1 LGEKLTYG
9 ELFELNEITEVIK
22 IAKADTASGA
32 EELVKRFVLTKSLS
46 ETIQGIALPQ
56 LNFESGAEGKGLFV
70 VGNYGTGKSHV
81 MSFLSILAEN
91 SEMLNHV
98 QSEEWKS
105 KLAAFAGKY
114 LVIRKEIAVSDKSV
128 TLFQIVCNSLEE
140 LASKNGFAFKFQRE
154 GVDNIKTEFARFMEA
169 FERVHPNK
177 GALLVIDEV
186 LDYLRFRDSSD
197 RVGDLSTLRSIGEFC
212 DESRLRIM
220 AGVQQ
225 SLFDNPEFAGFAE
238 QLTRIRKRFNDFNID
253 KKGVNEL
260 IEQYL
265 FKKNEAQKDSIRKLI
280 SSRSKFYEVI
290 GSDLENF
297 VSLFPAHPLFIDEFQ
312 RVMVVERREILTI
325 LSKEAKR
332 IKDIA
337 VNEEAPELITSDSY
351 WKHIEADQGLKAN
364 PNVSR
369 VVENVSAIKAKIQA
383 HFGANED
390 KNSAERLVEALGVN
404 RLTTPDVSTPVG
416 VTPMALK
423 DSLLWWTK
431 LPPGVGDSTFL
442 ADAAKRLLAK
452 TREAANGQYIAVS
465 ESSGQWYIDPTRD
478 RDYDQ
483 EVNAYNPDKNSVQ
496 SCLNEIIGIALE
508 LDNAQKAPQGTIWN
522 YAINWEDK
530 KVERPGWLFFGF
542 PSERSTAKPPLDF
555 YIFIMA
561 SKRITGKDDATSDVL
576 DESYITFEDFPLSRF
591 ERGAEV
597 KDDDPETFLDT
608 LRKYASA
615 SLRAEVCPAGSNDIA
630 AFQGIAKKLKS
641 KLVEEFKENA
651 GEWLCITHAGNKK
664 RFREW
669 VQTFDP
675 TKANFPFKSQF
686 GSVAQ
691 GMFKAWFETQYPD
704 YPNFDVNISEA
715 SRPGACQSAIEI
727 ICQRFHGSNEGWAV
741 LEGLGLAQSKA
752 LTLDKSEWL
761 EKARNLLKS
770 KGDGQVLNHSDLFEK
785 RKDDK
790 WWFRGDCVEA
800 EFLNVVIAAGVY
812 AGDFI
817 TTTKSGQV
825 DAANLQAKYD
835 EIRNFQNITR
845 VSRPAEPNLDL
856 WRKLMEMFEVN
867 VALIASDKTKEEG
880 IHKFQTGVQTYI
892 QRLAEAEGDR
902 TRLPFSTDE
911 SEAALAGHAQK
922 LGVVKGVLEGN
933 LAPLNT
939 KAKMRNLSLGAP
951 EIDKLALDSQAV
963 NALLSVR
970 EFCRTKSSELGAI
983 ERFETILAGF
993 SDTFC
998 GHLDAVRNGLQVV
1011 YLDPSKFEGSR
1022 AQLEAAVQ
1030 NAVTSGVNAYQDL
1043 HKKHRLDKAG
1053 DARKKAIVSSP
1064 QLKQL
1069 NKLVLVSALNGTKLS
1084 ELFTRIDAVRACS
1097 GSTDADILKS
1107 PKSLCICGF
1116 DPQTHPMENVAVELV
1131 QQCEDEIAELHK
1143 GWTNQLLNELDD
1155 PSVKTSRNLLNTE
1168 AQKLITDFLSAKVLP
1183 ADISDAFITTMNDC
1197 FKGVKKKSVKSSD
1210 FAKKIAGDGAP
1221 LKVEELR
1228 ARFEAWLKEQVGS
1241 DDSNSVRFVLE
1252 D

>member
-1 LGEKLTYG
+1 MKYG

-22 IAKADTASGA
+22 IAKADTAAGA

-46 ETIQGIALPQ
+46 DSIDGIAIPQ
-56 LNFESGAEGKGLFV
+56 LNFESGVEGKGIFV

-91 SEMLNHV
+91 ADMLKHV
-98 QSEEWKS
+98 QDDGWRS

-114 LVIRKEIAVSDKSV
+114 VVIRQEIAVSDKSV
-128 TLFQIVCNSLEE
+128 TLFQIICDSLEE
-140 LASKNGFAFKFQRE
+140 LARTNGFEFKFQRE
-154 GVDNIKTEFARFMEA
+154 GVNNIKKEFARFMTE
-169 FERVHPNK
+169 FERIHPNK

-238 QLTRIRKRFNDFNID
+238 QLNRIQKRYNDFNID
-253 KKGVNEL
+253 KKGVSEL

-265 FKKNEAQKDSIRKLI
+265 FKKIDAQRETIRKLI
-280 SSRSKFYEVI
+280 SARSKYYEVI
-290 GSDLENF
+290 GAELENF

-312 RVMVVERREILTI
+312 QVMVVERREILTI

-332 IKDIA
+332 IKDQTI
-337 VNEEAPELITSDSY
+337 NEDLPDLITSDKY

-369 VVENVSAIKAKIQA
+369 VVDNVKTIKAKIHA

-390 KNSAERLVEALGVN
+390 KASAVRLVEALGVS
-404 RLTTPDVSTPVG
+404 RLTTPDVTTPVG
-416 VTPMALK
+416 LTPMALK
-423 DSLLWWTK
+423 DSLLWWTN
-431 LPPGVGDSTFL
+431 LPPGVGDSAFL
-442 ADAAKRLLAK
+442 ADAAKRLLVK
-452 TREAANGQYIAVS
+452 TREASNGQYLAVS

-483 EVNAYNPDKNSVQ
+483 EVNAYNPGKNDVQ
-496 SCLNEIIGIALE
+496 SCLNEIMGIALE
-508 LDNAQKAPQGTIWN
+508 LDNAQKAIQGTIWN
-522 YAINWEDK
+522 YAVIWEDK

-555 YIFIMA
+555 YIFIMP
-561 SKRITGKDDATSDVL
+561 SKRITEKEDAMPNVP
-576 DESYITFEDFPLSRF
+576 DESYVTLEDFPLSRF
-591 ERGAEV
+591 EKGNEAKE
-597 KDDDPETFLDT
+597 DDPDTFLDL
-608 LRKYASA
+608 LRKYTSA
-615 SLRAEVCPAGSNDIA
+615 SLRADVCPIGSNDRV
-630 AFQGIAKKLKS
+630 AFEGIAKKLRAM
-641 KLVEEFKENA
+641 LTEEFRENA
-651 GEWLCITHAGNKK
+651 GEWLSITHAGNKR

-669 VQTFDP
+669 IQTIDP
-675 TKANFPFKSQF
+675 TKANFPLKSQF
-686 GSVAQ
+686 DSVAQ
-691 GMFKAWFETQYPD
+691 GMFKAWFETEYPD
-704 YPNFDVNISEA
+704 YPSFDVKVSES

-727 ICQRFHGSNEGWAV
+727 ICQRFQASKEGWSV
-741 LEGLGLAQSKA
+741 LEALGLAQGNS

-761 EKARNLLKS
+761 KKARDLLKG

-790 WWFRGDCVEA
+790 WWFKGECIEA
-800 EFLNVVIAAGVY
+800 EFLNVVIAGGVY

-817 TTTKSGQV
+817 ITTNENEQV

-835 EIRNFQNITR
+835 DIRNFQNVKR
-845 VSRPAEPNLDL
+845 LSRPAEPNLDL
-856 WRKLMEMFEVN
+856 WRKLMEMFDVN

-880 IHKFQTGVQTYI
+880 IHKFQTGVQKQI
-892 QRLAEAEGDR
+892 QKLAEAEGDK
-902 TRLPFSTDE
+902 TRLPFSTEE
-911 SEAALAGHAQK
+911 SETALAGHAQ
-922 LGVVKGVLEGN
+922 LMGVVKGVLEGN
-933 LAPLNT
+933 LSPLNT
-939 KAKMRNLSLGAP
+939 KAKMRNLNLDGA

-963 NALLSVR
+963 NALLAVR
-970 EFCRTKSSELGAI
+970 EFCLSKSSELGAI
-983 ERFETILAGF
+983 ERFESILAGF
-993 SDTFC
+993 SDTFG
-998 GHLDAVRNGLQVV
+998 GHLDAVRNGLRAV
-1011 YLDPSKFEGSR
+1011 YLDPSTFEGSR
-1022 AQLEAAVQ
+1022 AEIESAVQ
-1030 NAVTSGVNAYQDL
+1030 SAVTSGVNAYQDL

-1053 DARKKAIVSSP
+1053 DTRKKAMVSSP

-1069 NKLVLVSALNGTKLS
+1069 NRLVQVTALNQSKL
-1084 ELFTRIDAVRACS
+1084 EDLRNRIGAVVSCPGA
-1097 GSTDADILKS
+1097 TDADILKS
-1107 PKSLCICGF
+1107 PTSLCPSCRF
-1116 DPQTHPMENVAVELV
+1116 EPQVHPMGTIAVELV
-1131 QQCEDEIAELHK
+1131 QQCEDEIGELHK
-1143 GWTNQLLNELDD
+1143 SWTNQLLNELED
-1155 PSVKTSRNLLNTE
+1155 PSVQSSRKLMGAD
-1168 AQKLITDFLSAKVLP
+1168 AQKLIEDFLSVKVLP
-1183 ADISDAFITTMNDC
+1183 TEISDDFINTMNDC
-1197 FKGVKKKSVKSSD
+1197 FKGVKKKSVKASD
-1210 FAKKIAGDGAP
+1210 FAKRIAGDGAP